1 MDILFL
7 ERNGVD
13 LYEKLFSSETSRN
26 ALRFYRPQAVTGGVV
41 VSTASL
47 GSALSLVSELRWYIR
62 RYMQEVLFELGPGI
76 YCTHRLAQ
84 EAYYDRSASLATPWG
99 FRRLYAIH
107 DGILTREPLPPGMT
121 IADCRD
127 RYHSGDLLLEVWC
140 AGDDSA
146 GEIDTPDEGDEEPD
160 TAPE

>member
-7 ERNGVD
+7 ERKGVD
-13 LYEKLFSSETSRN
+13 LYETLFTSETSRN
-26 ALRFYRPQAVTGGVV
+26 ALRFYRPQAVTGGVKV
-41 VSTASL
+41 TTASL

-84 EAYYDRSASLATPWG
+84 EAYYDRSANLDTPWE

-107 DGILTREPLPPGMT
+107 EGILTREPLQPGMT

-127 RYHSGDLLLEVWC
+127 RYHAGDLLFEVWC
-140 AGDDSA
+140 AENECVCRIEEDA
-146 GEIDTPDEGDEEPD
+146 GLSDKEIEE
-160 TAPE
+160 